1 MRRIINAFV
10 EKNVKNIPYDPTVL
24 FLDKTRQILY

>member
-10 EKNVKNIPYDPTVL
+10 EKDIKIIPYDPTVL